1 MHYNSSSL
9 PTSFTG
15 TTARFILTCPIRLV
29 SSATSGLS
37 FPKSEYVSIRE
48 LADHL
53 LVKHHSAVGLV
64 DRLARRGLVRRS
76 AARADGRR
84 VEIRLT
90 ARGEKLIQRISA
102 AHLAELRHVEPEL
115 RRLFEIIDR

>member
-1 MHYNSSSL
+1 
-9 PTSFTG
+9 
-15 TTARFILTCPIRLV
+15 LV